1 MKELWNK
8 TILDSVRAGHALNPL
23 EKRRQMV
30 AAQLAISGSDKVCCE
45 GVILLTWTAALFFLK
60 ATLLDL
66 LGQDGRSIRA
76 KSCWAPELF
85 SVPRAVLCTCYDGT
99 ECLQLQ
105 LDTGMARSQN
115 LAAEK
120 VIVSQES

>member
-85 SVPRAVLCTCYDGT
+85 SVLVT
-99 ECLQLQ
+99 
-105 LDTGMARSQN
+105 MAQSVCSCNWTPVWQGP
-115 LAAEK
+115 K
-120 VIVSQES
+120 T